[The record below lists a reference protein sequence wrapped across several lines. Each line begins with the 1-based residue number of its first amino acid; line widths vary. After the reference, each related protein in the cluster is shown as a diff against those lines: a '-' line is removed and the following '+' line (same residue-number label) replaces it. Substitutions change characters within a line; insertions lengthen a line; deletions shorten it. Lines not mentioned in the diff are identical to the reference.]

1 MKLIYI
7 LLTLCLCLGCKSKRE
22 LSRDLE
28 YARTYQEQKDILEH
42 ESTKRDSE
50 SLNTIEIIRSKELDL
65 DTETN
70 VKIVEYDTS
79 KPIDPATGKP
89 PVLRES
95 ESTIKAKKNEKNAM
109 AGKQVD
115 NNNISNQSDKS
126 RVDKSAVLDKAKG
139 TDRMKEKKS
148 FCMSFYWL
156 IAGVLCA
163 LGIGYCIKRKI
174 NPFDWI

>member
-95 ESTIKAKKNEKNAM
+95 ESTIKAKKMKKMPWPESKLIIIIFLINQIK
-109 AGKQVD
+109 AGS
-115 NNNISNQSDKS
+115 INQPYST
-126 RVDKSAVLDKAKG
+126 RRKAQTG
-139 TDRMKEKKS
+139 
-148 FCMSFYWL
+148 
-156 IAGVLCA
+156 
-163 LGIGYCIKRKI
+163 
-174 NPFDWI
+174 